1 MWRERENAMT
11 QDEVLVWLAEVFNEP
26 PGSIAAETKKD
37 DVAGWDSLG
46 VLLLMA
52 DLDEKFSI
60 QLDEKEIEGLQSVPD
75 VIALLK
81 RNGKLT

>member
-1 MWRERENAMT
+1 MT
-11 QDEVLVWLAEVFNEP
+11 QDEAMNWLANLFNES
-26 PGSIAAETKKD
+26 PGSIALDAKKD

-52 DLDEKFSI
+52 DLDEKFGI

-75 VIALLK
+75 LLALLR
-81 RNGKLT
+81 RNGKLV